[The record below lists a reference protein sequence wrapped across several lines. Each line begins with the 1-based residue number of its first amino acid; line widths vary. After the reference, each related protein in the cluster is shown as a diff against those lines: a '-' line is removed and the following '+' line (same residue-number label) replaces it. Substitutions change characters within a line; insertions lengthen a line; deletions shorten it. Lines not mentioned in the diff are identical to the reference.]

1 MTNELQRV
9 MRDRQAS
16 IFRMLSDLYNC
27 KVMVG
32 QVGPAEREAV
42 LLRELDH
49 IEQRLEQI
57 RRDAEPSTSST

>member
-1 MTNELQRV
+1 MTTDLQRV
-9 MRDRQAS
+9 MRDRQQA

-27 KVMVG
+27 KVIASK
-32 QVGPAEREAV
+32 VGPAEREAV

-57 RRDAEPSTSST
+57 SRETPMPPRRG